1 MTLSSFEKDWEI
13 NFWWFS
19 TVVFSERVVSDTFL
33 MTWPL
38 IRRCI
43 LGTIMF
49 SEPVNSKLQITLTT
63 KMDSNDHLLRTSSPY
78 LLLPLH
84 NWPPAGSAGE
94 GEGVVCQYD
103 ILGHLT
109 ANLSAV
115 HLKHL
120 HSSRWLHRATPF
132 AVCDFCT
139 FLCSQHFTTKYWFW
153 EQGYAM

>member
-33 MTWPL
+33 MTLPL
-38 IRRCI
+38 IRRYI
-43 LGTIMF
+43 PDTIVF
-49 SEPVNSKLQITLTT
+49 SEPVNTKLQITLTT

-78 LLLPLH
+78 LLLLH
-84 NWPPAGSAGE
+84 NWPLAGSAGE
-94 GEGVVCQYD
+94 GEGVLCQCD

-115 HLKHL
+115 HLKRL
-120 HSSRWLHRATPF
+120 HSPRWLHKATPF
-132 AVCDFCT
+132 ALRDFCT